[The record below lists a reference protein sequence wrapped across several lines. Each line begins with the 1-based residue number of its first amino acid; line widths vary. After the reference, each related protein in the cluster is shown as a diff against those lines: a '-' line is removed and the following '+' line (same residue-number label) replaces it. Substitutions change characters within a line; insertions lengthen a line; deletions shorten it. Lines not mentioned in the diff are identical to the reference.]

1 MTDPHVDPEVLADL
15 QEGLLDPP
23 AVAAAEAHLVGCPA
37 CRGELAALDAVRHRL
52 AAAGP
57 VGPLPDDLVD
67 RLDGALA
74 AAATEPDSTAASRTV
89 IPMRSPQRDTPRGM
103 RLLQAAAA
111 LVLVFAGGALA
122 VSALDGLGGGSS
134 QDSAGSAA
142 SDASVPKATAG
153 FPVSASGR
161 DWTAATLREA
171 APRLATG
178 DLVPTTTSGLAGD
191 FRASAEASDPEAS
204 GGAARELAEAPAG
217 RLSGGPALASCATAA
232 GRCAGDPGG
241 RGPGQ
246 LRGQAGRRAAAA
258 DDRRPGLAG
267 PVRRRARVPA
277 RIVPVLRPRAAALT
291 ASRGISHP

>member
-1 MTDPHVDPEVLADL
+1 MLADL

-67 RLDGALA
+67 RLDRALA

-89 IPMRSPQRDTPRGM
+89 IPIRSPQRDTPRGM

-142 SDASVPKATAG
+142 SDAGAPKATAG

-161 DWTAATLREA
+161 DWTAATLRDA

-191 FRASAEASDPEAS
+191 SRASSEASGPEAS

-217 RLSGGPALASCATAA
+217 RLAGGPALAELRQRSSAGAPVTPVAVDLASYEGKPAA
-232 GRCAGDPGG
+232 VLLLPTTDDPASLDLFVVEPACP
-241 RGPGQ
+241 PGSF
-246 LRGQAGRRAAAA
+246 LYF
-258 DDRRPGLAG
+258 
-267 PVRRRARVPA
+267 ARVP
-277 RIVPVLRPRAAALT
+277 RP
-291 ASRGISHP
+291 

>member
-23 AVAAAEAHLVGCPA
+23 AAAAAEAHLVGCPA
-37 CRGELAALDAVRHRL
+37 CRGELAALDEVRDRL

-67 RLDGALA
+67 RLDQALA
-74 AAATEPDSTAASRTV
+74 AAATEPGSTAASRTV
-89 IPMRSPQRDTPRGM
+89 IPLRSPQRDTPRGM

-122 VSALDGLGGGSS
+122 VSALDGLGGSSS
-134 QDSAGSAA
+134 QDSAGGAA
-142 SDASVPKATAG
+142 SDAGAPKATAG

-191 FRASAEASDPEAS
+191 FRASPEASDPEAS
-204 GGAARELAEAPAG
+204 DGAARELAEAPAG
-217 RLSGGPALASCATAA
+217 RLSGGPALAGCAT
-232 GRCAGDPGG
+232 
-241 RGPGQ
+241 Q
-246 LRGQAGRRAAAA
+246 
-258 DDRRPGLAG
+258 LAG
-267 PVRRRARVPA
+267 APVTPVAVDLASYEGKPAAVLLLPTTDDPASLDLFVVEPACPPGSFLYFARVP
-277 RIVPVLRPRAAALT
+277 RP
-291 ASRGISHP
+291 